1 MLPTSAEVWH
11 AIHAMFA
18 AQSQAQAINTR
29 IELVNLQ
36 KGNMTMAEYLGKIKS
51 LTDEALSYFFHKRSR
66 SHPPTPLAL
75 STLSGSRL
83 AAAARALSA
92 VCTHRDPAALPVR
105 VPRSWRRP
113 APRRASRV
121 SQLPGTP
128 PPWCRVSWILWTD
141 SRPCCDPKRSSECG
155 VPLTKKDLN
164 SDDKVEEIK
173 AELQIVLKEAMD
185 KQREKDRAATNA
197 RLKTMILKECPFK
210 GCDEAFLSRR
220 ELKFHSKNCH
230 WARDINHL
238 KME

>member
-1 MLPTSAEVWH
+1 MAPACATACFTGITVAGNTATLVQSILDLVDRFKAMLRSKAEEIV
-11 AIHAMFA
+11 
-18 AQSQAQAINTR
+18 
-29 IELVNLQ
+29 V
-36 KGNMTMAEYLGKIKS
+36 
-51 LTDEALSYFFHKRSR
+51 D
-66 SHPPTPLAL
+66 
-75 STLSGSRL
+75 
-83 AAAARALSA
+83 
-92 VCTHRDPAALPVR
+92 C
-105 VPRSWRRP
+105 
-113 APRRASRV
+113 
-121 SQLPGTP
+121 
-128 PPWCRVSWILWTD
+128 
-141 SRPCCDPKRSSECG
+141 SECG